1 MGVDPA
7 WVAAGLLF
15 LTSTGGWVVTIVRNG
30 KSQAEKFG
38 KLSGQMD
45 GLGER
50 MSGIE
55 SNVGGLTNRIDGLVD
70 GINDGRRRTKET
82 KP

>member
-1 MGVDPA
+1 MNVDPA

-15 LTSTGGWVVTIVRNG
+15 VTSTGGWVVTIVRNG

-45 GLGER
+45 GLGKR

-55 SNVGGLTNRIDGLVD
+55 TNVSGLTNRIDGLVD
-70 GINDGRRRTKET
+70 SMNDGHRRK
-82 KP
+82 